1 MTTKPTNVPRN
12 PTLLVIMDGFG
23 CNPVAENNAVVEAN
37 TPNLDRYFSEFPFT
51 TLEASGQSVGLPDG
65 QMGNSEVGHMT
76 IGCGNVLFQDLVRIN
91 QSIENESFFQNPSLL
106 DAIQSAK
113 NLNRPLHLLGLV
125 SDGGVHSHIN
135 HLLALIDLCARE
147 DVTPCVHMITD
158 GRDTAP
164 KSALKFVKILQSAL
178 EKANGHIA
186 TVSGRFYAMDRDKHW
201 DRIEKAWRCMC
212 FAEGKKASSAIQAI
226 EDAYNNNI
234 TDEFID
240 PVFID
245 TGKSIENY
253 DQVVFFNFRND
264 RARQLTYTLAGKD
277 FKPFDRGDY
286 RPVTISCLT
295 EYDPLLPLP
304 VAFPPEFPETTL
316 AEIISQHNIRQLH
329 CAETEKYAHV
339 TFFFNGGREA
349 NLPGEER
356 QMIPSPNVTTYD
368 LAPEMAAKEVSDEVI
383 QAIKSQRYGFIVVN
397 YANGDMVGHTAIR
410 EAILKAVETLDFQVD
425 RVLKFAQEEG
435 YSIVVTADHGNC
447 DEMVDPKTGEPQTQ
461 HTTNPVPCMII
472 DSDSWRLK
480 PNAGLSNLAPTI
492 LQLMGLDQPD
502 KMKSDSILLSS

>member
-1 MTTKPTNVPRN
+1 MKPLNVPRN
-12 PTLLVIMDGFG
+12 PTLLIILDGFG
-23 CNPVAENNAVVEAN
+23 WSSVKENNAVVEAN
-37 TPNLDRYFSEFPFT
+37 TPNFDKYFSEHPFT
-51 TLEASGQSVGLPDG
+51 TLNASGPSVGLPEG

-76 IGCGNVLFQDLVRIN
+76 IGSGNILYQDLVRIN
-91 QSIENESFFQNPSLL
+91 QSIESGSFFQNPIFL

-113 NLNRPLHLLGLV
+113 KLNRPLHLVGLV

-135 HLLALIDLCARE
+135 HLIALIDLCAKE
-147 DVTPCVHMITD
+147 NVIPAIHMMAD
-158 GRDTAP
+158 GRDTSP
-164 KSALKFVKILQSAL
+164 KSAMRFVNELAGPL

-186 TVSGRFYAMDRDKHW
+186 TICGRFFAMDRDKRW
-201 DRIEKAWRCMC
+201 ERIEKAWRCMC
-212 FAEGKKASSAIQAI
+212 FSEGKQSTSAKKAI
-226 EDAYNNNI
+226 ENAYENNQ
-234 TDEFID
+234 TDEFIE
-240 PVFID
+240 P
-245 TGKSIENY
+245 TYIEGGANIKDY
-253 DQVVFFNFRND
+253 DQVIFFNFRND

-286 RPVTISCLT
+286 RPIKLSCLT
-295 EYDPLLPLP
+295 EYDPLLPLS

-383 QAIKSQRYGFIVVN
+383 QAIESKRYGFILVN
-397 YANGDMVGHTAIR
+397 YANGDMVGHTAKHD
-410 EAILKAVETLDFQVD
+410 AIISAVETLDFQVD
-425 RVLKFAQEEG
+425 RLLKSAQKEG
-435 YSIVVTADHGNC
+435 YSIILTADHGNC
-447 DEMVDPKTGEPQTQ
+447 DEMIDPKTGEPQTQ

-472 DSDSWRLK
+472 DNHQWHLK
-480 PNAGLSNLAPTI
+480 KNAGLSNLAPTI
-492 LQLMGLDQPD
+492 LQLMGLTQPD
-502 KMKSDSILLSS
+502 KMKSSSILQ